1 MMKSFCS
8 AFVKPLFQN
17 VKRELVWKKNEFSFP
32 CKSQGYWWY
41 CKRALRIYTGKKK
54 NSFAN
59 ILLSRYFSLVSS
71 YWGTCVFIEGHAGA
85 AVEISNVFGSMNN
98 RIEEIVRKEDQTRL
112 TGYKPFSE
120 ETLGISSAF
129 DCASPLVRDNND
141 KELFSF
147 SLQRVVEEEETQD
160 LTSPSLYNS
169 NESSGEVDLMQ
180 SIQIRRARI
189 LNLTEKRDRLLN
201 LAGLKTNRL

>member
-1 MMKSFCS
+1 
-8 AFVKPLFQN
+8 
-17 VKRELVWKKNEFSFP
+17 
-32 CKSQGYWWY
+32 
-41 CKRALRIYTGKKK
+41 
-54 NSFAN
+54 
-59 ILLSRYFSLVSS
+59 
-71 YWGTCVFIEGHAGA
+71 
-85 AVEISNVFGSMNN
+85 MNN
-98 RIEEIVRKEDQTRL
+98 RIEEIVREEDQTRL

-120 ETLGISSAF
+120 ETQGISSAF

-147 SLQRVVEEEETQD
+147 SLQRVVEEKETQD

-169 NESSGEVDLMQ
+169 TESSEEVDLMQ

>member
-1 MMKSFCS
+1 
-8 AFVKPLFQN
+8 
-17 VKRELVWKKNEFSFP
+17 
-32 CKSQGYWWY
+32 
-41 CKRALRIYTGKKK
+41 
-54 NSFAN
+54 
-59 ILLSRYFSLVSS
+59 
-71 YWGTCVFIEGHAGA
+71 
-85 AVEISNVFGSMNN
+85 MNN

-169 NESSGEVDLMQ
+169 NESSEEVDLMQ